1 VASQG
6 SLQLGDR
13 VAVIGAGL
21 AGLSAATRLAETGF
35 DVIVFE
41 ARTRV
46 GGRVWSDVI
55 STSRGEPCVI
65 ERGAEFVLHGY
76 DAMRSLLQRTGLTLV
91 DTGMSYYVRE
101 LGDVPQ
107 FSTDDVVRAGRR
119 AVELA
124 KRSDTALSAE
134 DVLARLPLDPD
145 LVDALRARVE
155 ISTAVAAQ
163 QVSADALDH
172 VASFEPLPS
181 WRVGGGNQRL
191 PIALAAT
198 LGDRVRLGQQV
209 RQVEQEPD
217 GVRVSTPVAE
227 ETFAAVVVA
236 LPLELVRSSTAL
248 VLPLPPWKRDAL
260 SRVRQGHAAKLHL
273 ALRSTPA
280 TSAVMSV
287 RGRYWSWTAVD
298 QTGGVTPVLNSF
310 MGSRAALQASGV
322 SEGSTVWAKHVR
334 RQRADLDVDPDV
346 PPVATVWSVDRFSR
360 GAYSS
365 HAPGAAPAQLTLL
378 EEPVGNVFF
387 AGEYTD
393 PTYTGLMEG
402 AVRSG
407 QRAAAQVL
415 ERAVHDP
422 V

>member
-1 VASQG
+1 MAGQEP
-6 SLQLGDR
+6 LQLGGR

-35 DVIVFE
+35 DVTVFE

-55 STSRGEPCVI
+55 HAGRDEPCVI

-76 DAMRSLLQRTGLTLV
+76 DAMRNLLQRNDLSLV

-107 FSTDDVVRAGRR
+107 YSTDDVVRAGRQ

-124 KRSDTALSAE
+124 KRSGADLSAA
-134 DVLARLPLDPD
+134 DVLARLPLDPE
-145 LVDALRARVE
+145 LVDALRARIE
-155 ISTAVAAQ
+155 ISTAVSAQ

-209 RQVEQEPD
+209 RQVEQRPD
-217 GVRVSTPVAE
+217 GVRVSTSDAE
-227 ETFAAVVVA
+227 ATFDAVVVA
-236 LPLELVRSSTAL
+236 LPLELVRSSTAV
-248 VLPLPPWKRDAL
+248 VLPLPQWKRDAL
-260 SRVRQGHAAKLHL
+260 AGVLQGHAAKLHL

-287 RGRYWSWTAVD
+287 RRRYWSWTAVD

-310 MGSRAALQASGV
+310 MGSRDALQAV
-322 SEGSTVWAKHVR
+322 AVADGSTAWANDLR
-334 RQRADLDVDPDV
+334 RLRSELDVDPDV
-346 PPVATVWSVDRFSR
+346 PPVATVWSVDRFAR

-365 HAPGAAPAQLTLL
+365 HAPGAAPADLALL

-387 AGEYTD
+387 AGEYAD
-393 PTYTGLMEG
+393 PTFTGLMEG
-402 AVRSG
+402 AIRSG
-407 QRAAAQVL
+407 ERAAARVL
-415 ERAVHDP
+415 ELAVRDP
-422 V
+422 G